1 MNSIVKDQIIELS
14 QICETH
20 RVQRLELFGSAVA
33 GGEFDNQAS
42 DLDFIVEFLPLH
54 AGEYAD
60 NYFGLLSA
68 LQRLFGRPVDLVM
81 QSAIRNRYF
90 LESISDSKEVVY
102 AA

>member
-1 MNSIVKDQIIELS
+1 
-14 QICETH
+14 
-20 RVQRLELFGSAVA
+20 
-33 GGEFDNQAS
+33 
-42 DLDFIVEFLPLH
+42 LH